1 MSSRLDRL
9 ESRLQALIE
18 SSLNRLPWRNSQ
30 PRLAAD
36 LVSSLRAQLAL
47 DDRSTEPLP
56 DSFNLFMHPEN
67 CKAWEVH
74 SDWVIWLNRV
84 LLDMAAESNRS
95 YARDPEIRFI
105 PDSDLDGKSVR
116 TVLTYQDVDVN
127 STAVMA
133 AESDPIETSH
143 AETWSGPYLMLEN
156 SKTYPINQTVINIG
170 RREDND
176 LVLPDPRVSREHA
189 QIRIIHGECVLF
201 DLNST
206 GGTSVNGR
214 RVNTHNLR
222 PGDVISLAGV
232 NIIFGQET
240 PAGSQ
245 TTGTSPAQ
253 LPS

>member
-1 MSSRLDRL
+1 MDRL

-18 SSLNRLPWRNSQ
+18 SSLNRLPWRNAQ

-36 LVSSLRAQLAL
+36 VVSSLRAQLAL

-67 CKAWEVH
+67 CKAWEAH
-74 SDWVIWLNRV
+74 PDWVNWLNQV
-84 LLDMAAESNRS
+84 LLDMAVESNRS
-95 YARDPEIRFI
+95 YARDPEIRLI
-105 PDSDLDGKSVR
+105 PDSDLDGKSIR
-116 TVLTYQDVDVN
+116 TVLTYQDVNVN

-133 AESDPIETSH
+133 AESDPIETTPP
-143 AETWSGPYLMLEN
+143 ETWSGPYLMLEN
-156 SKTYPINQTVINIG
+156 SKTYPINQTVVNIG
-170 RREDND
+170 RRENND

-189 QIRIIHGECVLF
+189 QIRLIHGECVLF

-222 PGDVISLAGV
+222 PGDVISFAGI

-245 TTGTSPAQ
+245 TTGTSPAH
-253 LPS
+253 LSS

>member
-1 MSSRLDRL
+1 MSTRLDRL

-67 CKAWEVH
+67 CKAWEAH
-74 SDWVIWLNRV
+74 PDWVNWLNQV

-95 YARDPEIRFI
+95 YARDPKIRII
-105 PDSDLDGKSVR
+105 PDSDLGGKSVR

-133 AESDPIETSH
+133 TESDPIETIP

-156 SKTYPINQTVINIG
+156 SKTYPLNRTVVNIG

-176 LVLPDPRVSREHA
+176 LVLPDPRISREHA
-189 QIRIIHGECVLF
+189 QIRLIHGECVLF

-232 NIIFGQET
+232 NVIFGQET

-253 LPS
+253 LTS

>member
-1 MSSRLDRL
+1 MDRL

-18 SSLNRLPWRNSQ
+18 SSLNRLPWRNAQ
-30 PRLAAD
+30 PRLATD
-36 LVSSLRAQLAL
+36 VVSSLRAQLAL

-67 CKAWEVH
+67 CKAWEAH
-74 SDWVIWLNRV
+74 PDWVNWLNQV
-84 LLDMAAESNRS
+84 LLDMAVESNRS
-95 YARDPEIRFI
+95 YARDPEIRLI
-105 PDSDLDGKSVR
+105 PDSDLDGKSIR
-116 TVLTYQDVDVN
+116 TVLTYQDVNVN

-133 AESDPIETSH
+133 AESDPIETTPP
-143 AETWSGPYLMLEN
+143 ETWSGPYLMLEN
-156 SKTYPINQTVINIG
+156 SKTYPINQTVVNIG
-170 RREDND
+170 RRENND

-189 QIRIIHGECVLF
+189 QIRLIHGECVLF

-232 NIIFGQET
+232 NVIFGQET

-253 LPS
+253 LTS

>member
-1 MSSRLDRL
+1 MTSRMDRL

-18 SSLNRLPWRNSQ
+18 NSMSRLPWRNSQ
-30 PRLAAD
+30 PRLAAN
-36 LVSSLRAQLAL
+36 VISALRTQLAL
-47 DDRSTEPLP
+47 DNRSAEPLP

-67 CKAWEVH
+67 CKAWESH
-74 SDWVIWLNRV
+74 PDWVEWLNRV

-95 YARDPEIRFI
+95 FARDPEIRLM
-105 PDSDLDGKSVR
+105 PDSDLDPKNVR
-116 TVLTYQDVDVN
+116 AVLIYQEVDVN

-133 AESDPIETSH
+133 ADSDPLTTINP
-143 AETWSGPYLMLEN
+143 ETWSGPFLILEN
-156 SKTYPINQTVINIG
+156 SQTFLLNQAATNIG

-176 LVLPDPRVSREHA
+176 LVLPDPRISRNHA

-206 GGTSVNGR
+206 GGTYVNSR
-214 RVNTHNLR
+214 RVTTHSLR

-232 NIIFGQET
+232 NLIFGEET
-240 PAGSQ
+240 PSRPR

-253 LPS
+253 IPS

>member
-74 SDWVIWLNRV
+74 SDWVNWLNRV